1 MSGAM
6 AEVQALADEILTLLG
21 VRIRSGELVVR
32 YNEGDVIK
40 CETRTVHRP
49 VARAAPRPQ
58 PNVHTGR
65 QP

>member
-1 MSGAM
+1 MSASVR
-6 AEVQALADEILTLLG
+6 EVQALADEILALLG

-32 YNEGDVIK
+32 YDEGDVVK

-49 VARAAPRPQ
+49 VARPALRPQ
-58 PNVHTGR
+58 PNVHAGR